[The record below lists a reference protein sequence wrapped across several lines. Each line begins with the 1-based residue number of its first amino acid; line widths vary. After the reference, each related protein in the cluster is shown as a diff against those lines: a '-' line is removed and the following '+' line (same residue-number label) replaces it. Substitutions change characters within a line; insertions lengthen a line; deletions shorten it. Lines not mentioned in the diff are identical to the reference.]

1 MQESVWIIL
10 ADIVLE
16 AFGVTA
22 DRRVFQQFLEQ
33 EENAREM
40 FQRLLA
46 EISNQPRGGMADP
59 IDELLRWLVVG
70 EGVGN

>member
-33 EENAREM
+33 EENAREV
-40 FQRLLA
+40 FQRLIA
-46 EISNQPRGGMADP
+46 EISNQPRDGMADP
-59 IDELLRWLVVG
+59 MDELLRWLVVG

>member
-1 MQESVWIIL
+1 MQESVWLIL

-40 FQRLLA
+40 FQRLIA
-46 EISNQPRGGMADP
+46 EISNQPRGGVADP
-59 IDELLRWLVVG
+59 IDELLR
-70 EGVGN
+70 